1 MIDEAAVERAVQWMV
16 DNATEAAQA
25 RASREYMVEYRKA
38 LKATLMKERAD
49 LPLGAQERDAYADP
63 RYVAHLDAMRTAI
76 EADERMRWL
85 MTAAETRV
93 SAFQTMAR
101 MKRIV

>member
-1 MIDEAAVERAVQWMV
+1 MIEESAVERAVQWMI

-25 RASREYMVEYRKA
+25 RATREYMVEYRKS

-49 LPLGAQERDAYADP
+49 LPLGAQEREAYADE
-63 RYVAHLDAMRTAI
+63 RYVKHLDAMRSAI

-85 MTAAETRV
+85 MSAAETRV
-93 SAFQTMAR
+93 SAWQTMCR
-101 MKRIV
+101 MQRT